1 MKGPI
6 LVHKIQDSGKN
17 NSAFIFFFYVFDLSF
32 TEEICT
38 TRQAYYIC
46 EPGSMLHLKIIFQN
60 DNDPNVRINDT
71 S

>member
-1 MKGPI
+1 MKGPV
-6 LVHKIQDSGKN
+6 LDSGKN
-17 NSAFIFFFYVFDLSF
+17 NSCLPFCFYVLDSSF

-46 EPGSMLHLKIIFQN
+46 EPGSMWHLKIIFQN
-60 DNDPNVRINDT
+60 DNDPNIRINDT